1 MNKLENDRNV
11 YILGAGFSVDRGL
24 PTIKNF
30 MFVMRDAHQWLETQG
45 RQVEADAIASVL
57 QFRQDAA
64 AAAYRIRLDLENI
77 EELFSL
83 ASASSRKLTK
93 EIQIAIAATIDY
105 KLKTSNERELKF
117 QIDTKSKDWPDTWA
131 TKIHQDAFPTRG
143 EVSCKAYE
151 FFVTALLGNWNNK
164 ANYNDNSFISFN
176 YDLLVENALN
186 SLSIP
191 YTYGFSV
198 KQEKEFNHVEV
209 LKLHGSLNWSRSS
222 RSNNYTIHQSYDD
235 LQKNDLTPELI
246 PPTWRKLFTGQLRQV
261 WDRSL
266 KSIENATRIIVIGFS
281 MPETDSHFKYL
292 IAAGLQNNISLRE
305 IVFVNPDREQ
315 IEKRANL
322 LFGEITKL
330 SSVNIIECGLSQF
343 LTQGTSKSAIGGYGR
358 TIPSQIQY
366 IS

>member
-30 MFVMRDAHQWLETQG
+30 MFVMRDAHNWLEANG
-45 RQVEADAIASVL
+45 RKVEADAIASVL

-93 EIQIAIAATIDY
+93 EIQIAIAATIDF
-105 KLKTSNERELKF
+105 KLKTSSEREVRF
-117 QIDTKSKDWPDTWA
+117 QFDGDKEIWPKTWKA
-131 TKIHQDAFPTRG
+131 NFFQNAFPVRG

-151 FFVTALLGNWNNK
+151 YFLTALLANWNND
-164 ANYNDNSFISFN
+164 ANYNDNSFITFN
-176 YDLLVENALN
+176 YDLLLENALD
-186 SLSIP
+186 SLAIP
-191 YTYGFSV
+191 YTYGFTT
-198 KQEKEFNHVEV
+198 KQEKDSNRVEV
-209 LKLHGSLNWSRSS
+209 LKLHGSLNWSRTSA
-222 RSNNYTIHQSYDD
+222 SNSYSIHKSYDE
-235 LQKNDLTPELI
+235 LQNKNLTPELI

-266 KSIENATRIIVIGFS
+266 KSIENATRIVVIGFS

-305 IVFVNPDREQ
+305 IVFVNPDKEL

-322 LFGEITKL
+322 LFGEITKQ
-330 SSVNIIECGLSQF
+330 SSVEIIGCGLSDF
-343 LTQGTSKSAIGGYGR
+343 LKQGTSKSVIGGHGR
-358 TIPSQIQY
+358 PIPSNIQNIY
-366 IS
+366 